1 MGRGVVGSQAG
12 YLRWNQGG
20 GNTNLFNKHMEG
32 ILWGRQR
39 TGDFSALVSMVK
51 HFNALRNQTFILSAI
66 FQLRN
71 VQTRHLHLI
80 SQPHPLV
87 HLQP

>member
-1 MGRGVVGSQAG
+1 MGRGMVGVRLGISDG
-12 YLRWNQGG
+12 IKELGIHS
-20 GNTNLFNKHMEG
+20 LFNQHMEG
-32 ILWGRQR
+32 VLWGRQR
-39 TGDFSALVSMVK
+39 TGDFSALVSVVK
-51 HFNALRNQTFILSAI
+51 HFDALRNQTFILSAI

-80 SQPHPLV
+80 FQPHPLV